1 LRGFYSKTMIFD
13 ILTLFPEMFHSPL
26 EGSIIGK
33 AREAGLIQVNLFNIR
48 DYAEGKHRVTDDYPF
63 GGGKG
68 MIMKPEPIMRGI
80 EAIQSGKQDAWVI
93 LMTPQGYPL
102 RQEVVKRLAQ
112 QSHLI
117 LICGRYEGVDERVR
131 EVVDEEISIG
141 DYVLTGG
148 ELAALVVIDAIARQ
162 IPGVLGNEEASEDDS
177 FSRGLLEHPQ
187 YTRPREFAGKTVP
200 EILLSGDHQ
209 AIEQW
214 RRQEGLRRTWERRP
228 DLLSKAGLS
237 EDEHKILDAL
247 KKSSGTE

>member
-1 LRGFYSKTMIFD
+1 MIFD

-33 AREAGLIQVNLFNIR
+33 AREAGLIQVNLYNIR
-48 DYAEGKHRVTDDYPF
+48 DYAEGKHRVTDDYPY

-80 EAIQSGKQDAWVI
+80 TAIQSDNPEARSI
-93 LMTPQGYPL
+93 LMTPQGYLL
-102 RQEVVKRLAQ
+102 RQEGVKRLAQ

-131 EVVDEEISIG
+131 DVVDEEISIG

-148 ELAALVVIDAIARQ
+148 ESAALVIVDAVSRL

-177 FSRGLLEHPQ
+177 FSQGLLEYPQ
-187 YTRPREFAGKTVP
+187 YTRPREFAGKEVP

-214 RRQEGLRRTWERRP
+214 RRQEALRRTWKRRP
-228 DLLSKAGLS
+228 DLLSQAELSKA
-237 EDEHKILDAL
+237 DHKILDEL
-247 KKSSGTE
+247 KGSSGTD

>member
-1 LRGFYSKTMIFD
+1 MGSCKKMIFD
-13 ILTLFPEMFHSPL
+13 ILTLFPDMLCSPF

-33 AREAGLIQVNLFNIR
+33 AREAGLIQVNLYNIR
-48 DYAEGKHRVTDDYPF
+48 DYAEGKHRVTDDYPY

-80 EAIQSGKQDAWVI
+80 KAIQSDNPKARTI
-93 LMTPQGYPL
+93 LMTPQGYLL

-131 EVVDEEISIG
+131 NIVDEEISIG

-148 ELAALVVIDAIARQ
+148 ESAALVIVDAVSRL
-162 IPGVLGNEEASEDDS
+162 IPGVLGNEGASEDDS
-177 FSRGLLEHPQ
+177 FSKGLLEYPQ
-187 YTRPREFAGKTVP
+187 YTRPQKFAGKEVP

-209 AIEQW
+209 AIERW
-214 RRQEGLRRTWERRP
+214 RRQEALRRTLERRP
-228 DLLSKAGLS
+228 DLLSQAELS
-237 EDEHKILDAL
+237 KEDHKILDEL
-247 KKSSGTE
+247 KGSSGTD

>member
-1 LRGFYSKTMIFD
+1 MGSCEKMIFD
-13 ILTLFPEMFHSPL
+13 ILTLFPDMLYSPF

-33 AREAGLIQVNLFNIR
+33 AREAGLIQVNLYNIR
-48 DYAEGKHRVTDDYPF
+48 DYAEGKHRVTDDYPY

-80 EAIQSGKQDAWVI
+80 KAIQSDNPEARTI
-93 LMTPQGYPL
+93 LMTPQGYLL

-131 EVVDEEISIG
+131 DVVDEEISIG

-148 ELAALVVIDAIARQ
+148 ESAALVIVDAVSRL
-162 IPGVLGNEEASEDDS
+162 IPGVLGNEGSSEDDS
-177 FSRGLLEHPQ
+177 FSKGLLEYPQ
-187 YTRPREFAGKTVP
+187 YTRPRVFAGKEVP

-209 AIEQW
+209 AIERW
-214 RRQEGLRRTWERRP
+214 RRQEALRRTSERRP
-228 DLLSKAGLS
+228 DLLSQAELS
-237 EDEHKILDAL
+237 KEDHKILDEL
-247 KKSSGTE
+247 KGSSGTD